1 VGVKRDLVLDFVGQ
15 RVISEIC
22 PFAAQASAAY
32 DRTARHI
39 LKDRRVSVFS
49 GHPFSRPIFASRS
62 PKNKKPDFPFV
73 SSTTEF
79 GFMDRYPF
87 G

>member
-1 VGVKRDLVLDFVGQ
+1 VGVKRDLVLYFVGQ
-15 RVISEIC
+15 RVISEAC

-32 DRTARHI
+32 DWTARHT
-39 LKDRRVSVFS
+39 LKDRRVSAFP
-49 GHPFSRPIFASRS
+49 GHLFSRPIFASRS

-79 GFMDRYPF
+79 GFIDRYPF